1 MIDYCL
7 SCLDNIKKEASYRNI
22 FRHFCS
28 HGNRPAVQYTLNKEI
43 KVLTYADM
51 EFTCE
56 YAGDKIKAL
65 IGDAE
70 KGFVCLK
77 LANCPEWY
85 SIFWGILIAGY
96 KPFLID
102 ARHDKNLTQYFI
114 DQAKAVAIICNEAN
128 EYENTK
134 KIEATDIFT
143 LDRKHIL
150 EVSEKADRASKTVE
164 ERITSYEWG
173 DEVALCTSGT
183 TSTAKIYIYDG
194 EAMTNQIM
202 CAKGVITVNE
212 VICSDSPKRN
222 LAFLPL
228 NHIFGFMANYIWYS
242 VFAASQVVPE
252 KIAPSV
258 LLSTCRD
265 HKVTHMLA
273 VPLLV
278 NNIASGL
285 MKKLSKESK
294 LKQFGFN
301 AMLNIG
307 LFCQHINP
315 LFGIK
320 VSKKL
325 MKNSVLSQLAGDSIE
340 CIICGGGHVL
350 PETMKIVNG
359 IGYFTLCGFGMTE
372 VGISS
377 MEKRL
382 SLKKRLAGCV
392 GVPIDDIEYRIVPLN
407 DNDPSVGEL
416 QMRGNSMHSAMIKDG
431 VRTGTD
437 LNEEGW
443 FATGD
448 IGRLVDG
455 ALYIEGRLKE
465 VIINESGENVY
476 PDELEDT
483 FLNIDGVKNFTVLG
497 IKKAPDSKYEDIVLV
512 CQVSEEI
519 NDEYIE
525 KIKPVITARNK
536 TLMGLKKVDYALLT
550 TDDLPLS
557 NGIKVRRVIIK
568 REVENGEGN
577 YVKLDKIK

>member
-1 MIDYCL
+1 
-7 SCLDNIKKEASYRNI
+7 
-22 FRHFCS
+22 
-28 HGNRPAVQYTLNKEI
+28 
-43 KVLTYADM
+43 
-51 EFTCE
+51 
-56 YAGDKIKAL
+56 
-65 IGDAE
+65 
-70 KGFVCLK
+70 
-77 LANCPEWY
+77 
-85 SIFWGILIAGY
+85 
-96 KPFLID
+96 
-102 ARHDKNLTQYFI
+102 
-114 DQAKAVAIICNEAN
+114 
-128 EYENTK
+128 
-134 KIEATDIFT
+134 
-143 LDRKHIL
+143 
-150 EVSEKADRASKTVE
+150 
-164 ERITSYEWG
+164 
-173 DEVALCTSGT
+173 
-183 TSTAKIYIYDG
+183 
-194 EAMTNQIM
+194 
-202 CAKGVITVNE
+202 
-212 VICSDSPKRN
+212 
-222 LAFLPL
+222 
-228 NHIFGFMANYIWYS
+228 
-242 VFAASQVVPE
+242 
-252 KIAPSV
+252 
-258 LLSTCRD
+258 
-265 HKVTHMLA
+265 MLA

-392 GVPIDDIEYRIVPLN
+392 GVPVDDIEYRIVPLN